1 MKQNNTTERYGL
13 ILVISREIFRSYY
26 EHKRF
31 ENKGGLIMSKK
42 IRPDFILA
50 IGSIALAGAQY
61 FLSSV
66 KEDKRYAQVKNEV
79 LEELRAERQQ
89 NNNQQ

>member
-1 MKQNNTTERYGL
+1 
-13 ILVISREIFRSYY
+13 
-26 EHKRF
+26 
-31 ENKGGLIMSKK
+31 MSKK
-42 IRPDFILA
+42 IRPDLILA

-79 LEELRAERQQ
+79 LEELRAEQQQ
-89 NNNQQ
+89 NINQQ